1 MTFERALKELKRQVK
16 YWKNGIPFAYKM
28 QPLEVAVSALEKQ
41 IPMKPDYWGDG
52 FDDDGNIIYDQAKCP
67 VCGHDFEYGINEWG
81 SKFCQDC
88 GQALDWSDN
97 E

>member
-16 YWKNGIPFAYKM
+16 CWKNGIPFAYKM

-41 IPMKPDYWGDG
+41 VPMKPINREGTTY
-52 FDDDGNIIYDQAKCP
+52 FCCP
-67 VCGHDFEYGINEWG
+67 VCGGNHTYQYCG
-81 SKFCQDC
+81 DC